1 MKNKI
6 PHSYLNN
13 YFKDI
18 STISELLNKSEI
30 EKLVKT
36 ISKIKNK
43 GGRIFFI
50 GVGGSAGNCSHAVN
64 DFRKLCNIECYSP
77 IDNVSELTARVNDEG
92 WETSFSNWLK
102 ISKLSSKDGIFV
114 MSVGGGNAKYKVSM
128 NIVEAVKFANKRN
141 AKVMGIV
148 GRDGGYTKLK
158 GDNVILVPTVNK
170 KNITP
175 YAEGFQAV
183 IWHSI
188 VSHPLLQSNKTKW

>member
-6 PHSYLNN
+6 THSHLNN

-18 STISELLNKSEI
+18 SKISELLSKSEI

-36 ISKIKNK
+36 ISKIKNS

-77 IDNVSELTARVNDEG
+77 IDNVSELTARINDEG

-114 MSVGGGNAKYKVSM
+114 MSVGGGNAKHRVSM
-128 NIVEAVKFANKRN
+128 NIVEAVKFAKKRKT
-141 AKVMGIV
+141 KVMGIV

-175 YAEGFQAV
+175 YVEGFQAV